1 MRIGENYSYLPQSS
15 IRAAVPAPAREILR
29 PASEALESDSV
40 SGPGLVNSQNRE
52 ARVEELR
59 KSVQS
64 GHYRVNAEEVSAR
77 IIDRHLDE

>member
-40 SGPGLVNSQNRE
+40 SGPALVNSRNRE

-64 GHYRVNAEEVSAR
+64 GYYRVNAEEVSAR

>member
-40 SGPGLVNSQNRE
+40 SGPALVNTGNRE
-52 ARVEELR
+52 ARIEELR
-59 KSVQS
+59 KAVQS
-64 GHYRVNAEEVSAR
+64 GEYEIDTEEVSAK
-77 IIDRHLDE
+77 IIDHHVEK